1 MPDQGKKTRASTAR
15 GVQSSAAVEAAYRR
29 RLLILV
35 DEMGRSLL
43 HWLRAT
49 YRASPPAIAQDE
61 MLSSAAL
68 RVEIAK
74 LRRRWLRRFDK
85 ASDDLASYFAAE
97 AGKRSD
103 EVLRRILKEGGYAV
117 KFEPTRAQ
125 RDVMGAIVQGN
136 VALIKSI
143 PSQYLDKVEGAV
155 MRSVAAGRDLK
166 SLTDDLQKEFGIT
179 RRRAAFIAKDQN
191 SKTTADLTKVRQLES
206 GIKEGIWCHSGG
218 GNHPRPTH
226 VQAGRDKVRFRL
238 DEGWLDPA
246 LGKKILPGTE
256 PGCKCFW
263 KPVIP
268 GLDDRG

>member
-1 MPDQGKKTRASTAR
+1 MPITGKVTRLQTTR
-15 GVQSSAAVEAAYRR
+15 GVQAAAGVEDLYRR
-29 RLLILV
+29 RLLVLV
-35 DEMGRSLL
+35 EEMARSLA
-43 HWLRAT
+43 HWLKAA
-49 YRASPPAIAQDE
+49 YRAAPPDIAQDE

-68 RVEIAK
+68 RLEIAK

-85 ASDDLASYFAAE
+85 ASEDLASYFATE

-103 EVLRRILKEGGYAV
+103 EVLRRALKQGGYAV

-125 RDVMGAIVQGN
+125 RDVMGAVVQEN

-166 SLTDDLQKEFGIT
+166 SLTDDLQKEFGAT
-179 RRRAAFIAKDQN
+179 RRRAAFIARDQN
-191 SKTTADLTKVRQLES
+191 NKATAMLTRARQIES
-206 GIKEGIWCHSGG
+206 GITEGIWVHSGG

-226 VQAGRDKVRFRL
+226 VQAGQDKVRFRL

-246 LGKKILPGTE
+246 LGRKILPATE
-256 PGCKCFW
+256 PNCKCFW
-263 KPVIP
+263 RPVIP
-268 GLDDRG
+268 GLTK